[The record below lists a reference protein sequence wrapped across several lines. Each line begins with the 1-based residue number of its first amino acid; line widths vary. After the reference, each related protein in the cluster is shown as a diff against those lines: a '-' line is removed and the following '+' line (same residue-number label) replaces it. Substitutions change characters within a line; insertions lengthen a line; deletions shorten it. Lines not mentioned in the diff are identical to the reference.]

1 MIGCKCGWLVV
12 LGCAAVAIPALAAF
26 FVAGKIAKAKQR
38 KAVKDARQ
46 RMDSVRDHVPHY
58 TAERL
63 RNSNW

>member
-1 MIGCKCGWLVV
+1 MIGCTCGWLVV
-12 LGCAAVAIPALAAF
+12 LGGGAVAIPAIAAF

-38 KAVKDARQ
+38 KAVEDARQ